1 MDSEEFKDELDR
13 LATIECF
20 FELLENW
27 IRVRHYSVEVAAS
40 IIKVNQKWIP
50 MMLEG
55 KARPNNDAIGKMI
68 RSIVDD
74 CTRELV
80 SQSITFEKCP
90 DFPPNQTEGKD

>member
-55 KARPNNDAIGKMI
+55 KARPNND
-68 RSIVDD
+68 D

-90 DFPPNQTEGKD
+90 DFPPTPNQTEGKD